1 MITLPTQITKKC
13 SASVSQT
20 VDWRLI
26 TNLTICFIALFLCD
40 RFGQAKDMVLKTS
53 EYYTQL
59 TSTISPAAQKKWE
72 QEIKSAE
79 SRRLEHPHA
88 MDIISAQQVPI
99 DAKSGSDSNSP
110 TGVTSRWLDLALS
123 IEERQYVYPCIECLL
138 SSDIVK

>member
-1 MITLPTQITKKC
+1 MITLLTQITKKG
-13 SASVSQT
+13 SASVSRT

-79 SRRLEHPHA
+79 S
-88 MDIISAQQVPI
+88 
-99 DAKSGSDSNSP
+99 
-110 TGVTSRWLDLALS
+110 
-123 IEERQYVYPCIECLL
+123 
-138 SSDIVK
+138 

>member
-1 MITLPTQITKKC
+1 
-13 SASVSQT
+13 
-20 VDWRLI
+20 
-26 TNLTICFIALFLCD
+26 
-40 RFGQAKDMVLKTS
+40 MVLKTS

-79 SRRLEHPHA
+79 SRRLDHLHA

-99 DAKSGSDSNSP
+99 DAELGSNPNSP
-110 TGVTSRWLDLALS
+110 MGVASQWLDLALS
-123 IEERQYVYPCIECLL
+123 IEERQYVYPCIKCLL